1 MTQNALKTFR
11 FVRLALM
18 AGVGFPLILASNA
31 FAQLPAPAV
40 PAAAPVRL
48 RRPRLRSN
56 ASS

>member
-31 FAQLPAPAV
+31 FATIAGSGCACRAWRSSAV
-40 PAAAPVRL
+40 HG
-48 RRPRLRSN
+48 
-56 ASS
+56 